1 MDWARRFLLPANT
14 CAQVAAVVEKRL
26 WPAHSCVS
34 FNGAVLMPV
43 LLSADAA
50 GIFPSMSFVSR
61 SFPSNHMFL
70 SIRSSPLV
78 WGKWSR
84 FAGDGLAFRFI
95 TCVVGGFLD
104 MVTPPTAS
112 AIHPHVRGADDRR
125 AGSLAHRERFIP
137 TCVGQMV
144 CPDGRAAGGGRFIPT
159 CVGQMLTITGCVVA
173 IFGSSPRA
181 WGRSSRCY
189 CSWCV
194 PPVHPHV
201 RGADSRSP
209 RAAADVYRFIPTCV
223 GQINE

>member
-1 MDWARRFLLPANT
+1 MDWARWFLLPAST

-78 WGKWSR
+78 RGKWSR
-84 FAGDGLAFRFI
+84 FAGDGLAFRFV

-112 AIHPHVRGADDRR
+112 AIHPLVRGADPQQH
-125 AGSLAHRERFIP
+125 A
-137 TCVGQMV
+137 
-144 CPDGRAAGGGRFIPT
+144 PDSTDA
-159 CVGQMLTITGCVVA
+159 
-173 IFGSSPRA
+173 
-181 WGRSSRCY
+181 
-189 CSWCV
+189 
-194 PPVHPHV
+194 PVHPHV
-201 RGADSRSP
+201 RGADASLFFSNSTSYPVHPHVRGADWPP
-209 RAAADVYRFIPTCV
+209 R
-223 GQINE
+223 